1 VRVVPRRVLAGDAS
15 LDLGLDLYRWRGIQR
30 DSRSRAQPTGPS
42 QMKRR
47 RRGVTLTLSQD
58 VAAVVVSFMPHAG
71 PQAAVLGQV
80 IEASEEAAMSARA
93 ATER

>member
-1 VRVVPRRVLAGDAS
+1 
-15 LDLGLDLYRWRGIQR
+15 
-30 DSRSRAQPTGPS
+30 
-42 QMKRR
+42 M
-47 RRGVTLTLSQD
+47 SQD

-80 IEASEEAAMSARA
+80 IEASEEAATSARA

>member
-1 VRVVPRRVLAGDAS
+1 
-15 LDLGLDLYRWRGIQR
+15 
-30 DSRSRAQPTGPS
+30 
-42 QMKRR
+42 M
-47 RRGVTLTLSQD
+47 SQD